1 MVNGHR
7 YNTLSDY
14 YVLETRNISLWAIMY
29 LLIAMS
35 FPSNQTN
42 TISLFIDA
50 QTNLRKHFAIFVV
63 TALEEVAKL
72 IDRIVGLDF

>member
-1 MVNGHR
+1 
-7 YNTLSDY
+7 
-14 YVLETRNISLWAIMY
+14 
-29 LLIAMS
+29 MS
-35 FPSNQTN
+35 YPSNQTN

-50 QTNLRKHFAIFVV
+50 QTFRNPMA

>member
-1 MVNGHR
+1 MFWKVGINLYKGD
-7 YNTLSDY
+7 NVS
-14 YVLETRNISLWAIMY
+14 SKF
-29 LLIAMS
+29 LIAMS
-35 FPSNQTN
+35 YPSNQTN

-50 QTNLRKHFAIFVV
+50 QTFRNPIA